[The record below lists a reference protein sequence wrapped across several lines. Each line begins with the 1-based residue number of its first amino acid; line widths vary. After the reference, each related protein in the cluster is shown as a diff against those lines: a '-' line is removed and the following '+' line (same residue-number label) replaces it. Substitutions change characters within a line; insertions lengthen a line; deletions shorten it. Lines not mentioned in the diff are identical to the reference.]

1 MKEKKI
7 PTIIAIVVLII
18 ALAGGVFLIQN
29 GSNFFLKASPD
40 TTPNQIRITNVNTTS
55 LNISW
60 ITEKETGGFVR
71 FGETESLDQT
81 YVDDRDQE
89 SGQTGAYQTHYVTI
103 RNLKV
108 GTNYFFKISSDGTTF
123 DNSGKP
129 YEVTTAPTVAGALPE
144 NDVAAGT
151 VVKSDKT
158 PGSGTIV
165 YLTIANMSP
174 QSALVGQNGSWIVPL
189 NTALSSSLNS
199 YALYDK
205 EAQVVEIFVQGVSL
219 GVSTAVTTT
228 KNDNPVNEIVLGKT
242 YDFRQ
247 SVAEQAEASNQTA
260 NITPTLIATVTPA
273 PGSRLVATITPTVVA
288 TVSSDIKIISPTNEE
303 NIATQK
309 PEIFGTGP
317 ASKTLTITIHS
328 AENITA
334 TVTTDKQGNWTFT
347 PPTNLSPGEHTVTL
361 AYGGK
366 TVTKTFVV
374 LAAGETSL
382 PAFTATPSGTR
393 TTPTPTKKLTPTPTK
408 KATLTPSIA
417 RTSTATATATPTSI
431 SRTSQPSTSSGLPTP
446 GNLTPTFIVFIMGLL
461 LVSSGF
467 IINKILAHA
476 R

>member
-7 PTIIAIVVLII
+7 PTIIAIVVLIV
-18 ALAGGVFLIQN
+18 ALVGGVFLIQN
-29 GSNFFLKASPD
+29 GSSFFLKASPD

-60 ITEKETGGFVR
+60 ITNKETGGFVR
-71 FGETESLDQT
+71 FGETESLNQT
-81 YVDDRDQE
+81 YLDDRDQE
-89 SGQTGAYQTHYVTI
+89 KGQTGSFQTHFVTI
-103 RNLKV
+103 RNLKE

-129 YEVTTAPTVAGALPE
+129 YEVATAPAISGALPD

-158 PGSGTIV
+158 PAGGSIV
-165 YLTIANMSP
+165 YLTVANMSP
-174 QSALVGQNGSWIVPL
+174 QSALVSQNGSWIVPL

-219 GVSTAVTTT
+219 GVSTAITTT
-228 KNDNPVNEIVLGKT
+228 KKDDPVNEIELGKT

-247 SVAEQAEASNQTA
+247 AMGEEAVTSSQTA
-260 NITPTLIATVTPA
+260 TTIIPTATITLA
-273 PGSRLVATITPTVVA
+273 PGSRLIATITPTVAA
-288 TVSSDIKIISPTNEE
+288 TASGEIKIISPTNNE

-317 ASKTLTITIHS
+317 ASKKLTITIES
-328 AENITA
+328 PETITA
-334 TVTTDKQGNWTFT
+334 TVTTDNQGNWTFT

-366 TVTKTFVV
+366 TVTKTFTV
-374 LAAGETSL
+374 LAAGENTL
-382 PAFTATPSGTR
+382 PAFTATPSGTK
-393 TTPTPTKKLTPTPTK
+393 TTPTPTKKITPTPTTR
-408 KATLTPSIA
+408 AILTPSI
-417 RTSTATATATPTSI
+417 TKTPTITPTSI
-431 SRTSQPSTSSGLPTP
+431 SRTSQPSTASGIPKP
-446 GNLTPTFIVFIMGLL
+446 GNLTPTFLIFMMGLL

-467 IINKILAHA
+467 VVSKIFAHA